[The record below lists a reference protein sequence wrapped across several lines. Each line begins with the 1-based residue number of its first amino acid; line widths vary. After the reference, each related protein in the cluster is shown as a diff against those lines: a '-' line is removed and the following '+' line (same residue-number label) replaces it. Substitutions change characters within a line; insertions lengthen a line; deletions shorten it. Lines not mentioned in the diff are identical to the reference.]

1 MSYFENF
8 PIINYRDPTTGVMRT
23 VTDILKRVGIKKSLY
38 NSVIEYYTEQ
48 IYTKD
53 RPEVFSATLY
63 DDPHK
68 YWINMMANHVID
80 PYYDWVLSDEN
91 FSAMIKEKY
100 PNKYVILDNVQP
112 DNYPIIGEILQTP
125 ESDKA
130 NVIDFMPLPKIGTE
144 SSTESS
150 FQLIISA
157 DLSSGIEG
165 YTIQGGSVWVD
176 SITGDEI
183 NAIRYVEKTSTP
195 TEVSGYDGLGNPITK
210 ITGYT
215 SSYQTVSNL
224 EYEILK
230 NESNNSINAI
240 NSNLIDE
247 IESQLGSLFK

>member
-1 MSYFENF
+1 MVN
-8 PIINYRDPTTGVMRT
+8 
-23 VTDILKRVGIKKSLY
+23 
-38 NSVIEYYTEQ
+38 
-48 IYTKD
+48 
-53 RPEVFSATLY
+53 
-63 DDPHK
+63 
-68 YWINMMANHVID
+68 
-80 PYYDWVLSDEN
+80 YDWVLSDEN

-130 NVIDFMPLPKIGTE
+130 NVIDFMPLPKIETE

-195 TEVSGYDGLGNPITK
+195 TEMAGK

>member
-1 MSYFENF
+1 MSYFEKF
-8 PIINYRDPTTGVMRT
+8 PLINYRDSTTGVIRT

-100 PNKYVILDNVQP
+100 PNKYVILGNVAL
-112 DNYPIIGEILQTP
+112 DNYPIIGETLQST
-125 ESDKA
+125 EGGA
-130 NVIDFMPLPKIGTE
+130 NVIDFMPLPKIENE
-144 SSTESS
+144 SSS
-150 FQLIISA
+150 QLIISA
-157 DLSSGIEG
+157 DLSDGIVG
-165 YTIQGGSVWVD
+165 YTIPYASVWVD
-176 SITGDEI
+176 STTGDEI
-183 NAIRYVEKTSTP
+183 NAIHHVEKISTP
-195 TEVSGYDGLGNPITK
+195 TEVEGQDVLGNPITK

-224 EYEILK
+224 EYEISK
-230 NESNNSINAI
+230 NESNNSINAVD
-240 NSNLIDE
+240 SNLVDE